1 MREAEAVSEQSW
13 RRVWRWVVGTRARR
27 SALTLAVLAAMAS
40 PFVIDTYDIEG
51 FDTIGDVPLTAKMR
65 ARVIAHWGEDTD
77 IDNCEEAVKRA
88 QSQELESLYDW
99 RNLHDCIV
107 ERRALAQGYWPQRYS
122 QPSLYI
128 AVNAALM
135 LATLMVTFFALTAA
149 MAIVRR
155 WWRWWW

>member
-1 MREAEAVSEQSW
+1 MWQRLGRW
-13 RRVWRWVVGTRARR
+13 RCWVTATRARR
-27 SALTLAVLAAMAS
+27 SALTLAVLAAIAA
-40 PFVIDTYDIEG
+40 PFAMDTYDIEG
-51 FDTIGDVPLTAKMR
+51 FDTIGDVPLTAKTR
-65 ARVIAHWGEDTD
+65 AEIIAHWGEDTD
-77 IDNCEEAVKRA
+77 IDSCEEAVKRV
-88 QSQELESLYDW
+88 QSQELEGIYDW
-99 RNLHDCIV
+99 RNLHECMFD
-107 ERRALAQGYWPQRYS
+107 RRALAQGYWPQRYS

>member
-1 MREAEAVSEQSW
+1 MWQRLGRW
-13 RRVWRWVVGTRARR
+13 RCWVTATRARR
-27 SALTLAVLAAMAS
+27 SALTLAVLAAIAA
-40 PFVIDTYDIEG
+40 PFAMDTYDIEG
-51 FDTIGDVPLTAKMR
+51 FDTIGDVPLTAKTR
-65 ARVIAHWGEDTD
+65 AEIIAHWGEDTD
-77 IDNCEEAVKRA
+77 IDSCEEAVKRV
-88 QSQELESLYDW
+88 QSQELEGIYDW
-99 RNLHDCIV
+99 RNLHDCMFD
-107 ERRALAQGYWPQRYS
+107 RRALAQGYWPQRYS